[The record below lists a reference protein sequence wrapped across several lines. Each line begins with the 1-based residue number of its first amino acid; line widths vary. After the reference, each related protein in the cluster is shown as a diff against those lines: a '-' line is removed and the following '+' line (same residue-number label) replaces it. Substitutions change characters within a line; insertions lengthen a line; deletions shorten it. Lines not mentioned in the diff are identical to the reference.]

1 MTYLTYIPKPPL
13 SELVA
18 LFWSDEGYNPLH
30 AKERVLPS
38 GTMELIFNLFDDEI
52 REFGQRDQSRL
63 RSFRGSF
70 ICGTRSGYFALD
82 RVQRSSVVGVHF
94 KPGGAFPFLGL
105 SAREL
110 LDANVSLDALWGS
123 RAEELRERL
132 LEAQTPELRFRILER
147 TLLARMGTSPTP
159 HPAVAFALQQFRTAP
174 HARTIAQT
182 AEQLGISHRHFI
194 KVFGEEIGLTPK
206 AFCRI
211 RRFQEV
217 LRLTEGDQ
225 QVKWAELALSC
236 GYFDQAHLIG
246 DFQAF
251 SGLTPSAY
259 LVLRGE
265 RPNHVPLDDR

>member
-18 LFWSDEGYNPLH
+18 LFWSDEGYNPPH
-30 AKERVLPS
+30 TKERVLPS
-38 GTMELIFNLFDDEI
+38 GTMELIFNLIGDEI
-52 REFGQRDQSRL
+52 RESDRRDQSRL

-70 ICGTRSGYFALD
+70 ICGARSGYFALD
-82 RVQRSSVVGVHF
+82 GVQRLSVVGVHF
-94 KPGGAFPFLGL
+94 KPGGASPFLGL

-110 LDANVSLDALWGS
+110 LDANVPLNALWGP
-123 RAEELRERL
+123 RAGELHERL
-132 LEAQTPELRFRILER
+132 LEAETPGLRFRILER

-159 HPAVAFALQQFRTAP
+159 HPAVAFALREFRTVP

-182 AEQLGISHRHFI
+182 TERLGISHRHFI
-194 KVFGEEIGLTPK
+194 KVFGEEVGLTPK
-206 AFCRI
+206 LFCRI

-225 QVKWAELALSC
+225 PVNWAELALSC

-246 DFQAF
+246 DFRAF
-251 SGLTPSAY
+251 SGLTPGAY
-259 LVLRGE
+259 LALRGE
-265 RPNHVPLDDR
+265 RPNHVTLGDR